1 MICQTLLLYLKKSE
15 MYNVNT
21 NMISYMIFDFTK
33 AIKNIYTIKRRLIL
47 LSKTRAKRFKIQAS
61 IFLH

>member
-21 NMISYMIFDFTK
+21 NMIFYKIFDSIK
-33 AIKNIYTIKRRLIL
+33 AIKNIYTIKRRLIYFPRL
-47 LSKTRAKRFKIQAS
+47 ELNV
-61 IFLH
+61 